1 MVRIL
6 STAVLP
12 DILQSDNGGE
22 FLGQCIAY
30 LKQYFKT
37 VHIVK
42 GRTRKPSTQGSVER
56 GNAPFKIA
64 LEKWIQEHPNDSWSI
79 IGAWVVNM
87 SLNLRLSTAKNN
99 RSPYEAYYGKVS
111 KATAD
116 FIVDGHLLR
125 EAETKYGQVVVQQV
139 MHEVAEKDPNLLIK
153 VEDLNELISQAD
165 AIWDKED
172 TLTNDE
178 EH

>member
-1 MVRIL
+1 
-6 STAVLP
+6 
-12 DILQSDNGGE
+12 
-22 FLGQCIAY
+22 
-30 LKQYFKT
+30 
-37 VHIVK
+37 
-42 GRTRKPSTQGSVER
+42 
-56 GNAPFKIA
+56 
-64 LEKWIQEHPNDSWSI
+64 
-79 IGAWVVNM
+79 
-87 SLNLRLSTAKNN
+87 
-99 RSPYEAYYGKVS
+99 
-111 KATAD
+111 
-116 FIVDGHLLR
+116 LLR

>member
-1 MVRIL
+1 VACLKNKTLKTVSRAMVRIL

-42 GRTRKPSTQGSVER
+42 GRARKPSTQGSVER

-64 LEKWIQEHPNDSWSI
+64 LEKWIQEHSNDSWST
-79 IGAWVVNM
+79 IGAYVVNM
-87 SLNLRLSTAKNN
+87 SLNSRPS
-99 RSPYEAYYGKVS
+99 R
-111 KATAD
+111 
-116 FIVDGHLLR
+116 
-125 EAETKYGQVVVQQV
+125 
-139 MHEVAEKDPNLLIK
+139 
-153 VEDLNELISQAD
+153 
-165 AIWDKED
+165 
-172 TLTNDE
+172 NDMR
-178 EH
+178 